1 MDNVDVLVAG
11 VGPAGACAAW
21 AAASGGLKVVA
32 VESGRRVGEPVQC
45 AELVPRALAR
55 WAQGAV
61 VQPLPTMETVLP
73 SGYAYTVA
81 LESLMIDRGVFDRQL
96 AARAAAVGTTLYLQ
110 TRLISLAA
118 GDSSAVLEC
127 GGRRRILRYR
137 ALIAADGPASTVAR
151 ALSLPQLTAITTR
164 QYAVPLSQRES
175 RACFWLSHSYPG
187 GYAWLLPKGDVANLG
202 VGMDRRAVSGLKRPL
217 EWLRRQLIAEGRIG
231 NQILT
236 RTGGHVPV
244 SGLRD
249 RLVVGN
255 VLFVGDAG
263 GFTHPVSGAGIAAA
277 VVSGEAAGRA
287 VADWLARG
295 KIDALS
301 QFDMEMHDHF
311 GSVLARALRRRCQL
325 KTDLAMRATGELT
338 WRKSWVAFS
347 DYYQNF

>member
-21 AAASGGLKVVA
+21 AAASGGLNVVA
-32 VESGRRVGEPVQC
+32 VERRRRVGEPVQC
-45 AELVPRALAR
+45 AELIPRALAR

-61 VQPLPTMETVLP
+61 VQPLPTMKTVLP
-73 SGYAYTVA
+73 SGHAYTVA
-81 LESLMIDRGVFDRQL
+81 LESLMIDRGGFDRQL
-96 AARAAAVGTTLYLQ
+96 AEKAAAAGATLHLQ

-118 GDSSAVLEC
+118 GDSSAVLEY
-127 GGRRRILRYR
+127 GGRRRILHYR

-151 ALSLPQLTAITTR
+151 ALGLPQLTTITTR
-164 QYAVPLSQRES
+164 QYTVPLSQRENC
-175 RACFWLSHSYPG
+175 ACFWLSHRCPG

-202 VGMDRRAVSGLKRPL
+202 VGMDRRAVSDLKRPL
-217 EWLRRQLIAEGRIG
+217 AWLRRQLIAEGRIG

-236 RTGGHVPV
+236 RTGGYVPV

-255 VLFVGDAG
+255 TLFVGDAG

-277 VVSGEAAGRA
+277 VISGEAAGRA
-287 VADWLARG
+287 VVDWLARG
-295 KIDALS
+295 KMGALS
-301 QFDMEMHDHF
+301 QFDAEMHDHF
-311 GSVLARALRRRCQL
+311 GGVLARALRRRCQL
-325 KTDLAMRATGELT
+325 KTDLATGMEDELM